1 MEATT
6 ATREQWTFAQ
16 KGIVVLAAIQLLW
29 ALAGFVAEPN
39 FAFGEDA
46 PTEKVLGVDFNGNH
60 ALAGLLLF
68 APAFYFALRPEVGV
82 LLRDLRRRGADRH
95 GIWALFSE
103 QPGWVFTFPDNTAD
117 AIFHL
122 ATGVRSPPSPRSS
135 SASTGALRTERRWC
149 RRRAERERG

>member
-16 KGIVVLAAIQLLW
+16 KAIVILAAIQLLW
-29 ALAGFVAEPN
+29 ALAGFIAEPS

-46 PTEKVLGVDFNGNH
+46 PTERVLGIDFNGNH

-68 APAFYFALRPEVGV
+68 GPAFYFALNPKWA
-82 LLRDLRRRGADRH
+82 LYYAIYAAGALIVS

-103 QPGWVFTFPDNTAD
+103 QPAWVFTFPNNVSD
-117 AIFHL
+117 AVFHL
-122 ATGVRSPPSPRSS
+122 ATGALFAAVAAIQLGLDR
-135 SASTGALRTERRWC
+135 SASS
-149 RRRAERERG
+149 